1 MSTVSDIPQ
10 AMPGGVG
17 GSLLAQKAKMFEG
30 GKARFAPKVNQQS
43 QLPQAKKY
51 EMESVARSFESLFI
65 HMMYKQMK
73 SSMLSEDSN
82 SKMYFGKDTLEG
94 YSDMAF
100 ADELSKSGNGIG
112 IAEKVYEFL
121 TGENYLPSVVT
132 QAIEGSSISNYQ
144 KTAIPTKVNTP
155 TPPVPAKAI
164 SPVSDKVAGYDDII
178 NEAASKLGVPATLIR
193 SVIAAESS
201 GRHDAVSPAGAK
213 GLMQLMDGTAMEMGV
228 NNPFDPRE
236 NINGGAGYL
245 KKMIE
250 QYGGDIDLALA
261 AYNAGPGNVDKYGGI
276 PPFPET
282 QAYLA
287 KVKKYQQ
294 KFGLEMLGGTGM
306 EE

>member
-1 MSTVSDIPQ
+1 MSSVSDINQ

-17 GSLLAQKAKMFEG
+17 NTLLAQKAKMFEG
-30 GKARFAPKVNQQS
+30 GKARLAPKVNNQS
-43 QLPQAKKY
+43 QLPLAKKY

-73 SSMLSEDSN
+73 SSMLSDESD
-82 SKMYFGKDTLEG
+82 SKMFFGKDTLEG
-94 YSDMAF
+94 YTDMAF

-132 QAIEGSSISNYQ
+132 QATEGSSIGDYQ
-144 KTAIPTKVNTP
+144 KSAIPAKISTVQKSNTA
-155 TPPVPAKAI
+155 TS
-164 SPVSDKVAGYDDII
+164 SPVGDKVAGYDDII
-178 NEAASKLGVPATLIR
+178 SEAASKLGVPATLIR

-213 GLMQLMDGTAMEMGV
+213 GLMQLMDATAEEMGV
-228 NNPFDPRE
+228 SNPFDPSE
-236 NINGGAGYL
+236 NINGGAAYL
-245 KKMIE
+245 KKMLD
-250 QYGGDIDLALA
+250 QYDGDIDLALA

-282 QAYLA
+282 KAYLA
-287 KVKKYQQ
+287 RVKKYQER
-294 KFGLEMLGGTGM
+294 FGQEMLGGL
-306 EE
+306 EENE